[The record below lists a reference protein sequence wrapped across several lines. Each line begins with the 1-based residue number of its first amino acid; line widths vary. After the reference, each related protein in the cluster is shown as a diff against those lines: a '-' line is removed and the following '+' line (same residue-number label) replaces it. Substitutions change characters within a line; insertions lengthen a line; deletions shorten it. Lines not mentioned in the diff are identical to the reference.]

1 MIYYFVLT
9 ERMTVLTML
18 SCMNLNSTLIRL
30 AVGCVYVAVVCINV
44 SDCVWGGP
52 QEECPVLMQ
61 VLMGIISGRCQYF
74 MFKRLSP
81 DTDDMPV
88 FHASLVPLSPNCTLR
103 CVIISKRVHANELD

>member
-44 SDCVWGGP
+44 SDCVCEGP
-52 QEECPVLMQ
+52 QEECPGAYAGAYGDHFRQ
-61 VLMGIISGRCQYF
+61 
-74 MFKRLSP
+74 
-81 DTDDMPV
+81 MPIFYV
-88 FHASLVPLSPNCTLR
+88 
-103 CVIISKRVHANELD
+103 